1 MDVLAIDPGKN
12 LGGALKLAGRDPI
25 AFTLR
30 DPTPRQLYEAFRWA
44 QRLAGGRKLRLV
56 TEDQHLAR
64 GAKANPHAMLEV
76 ARSAERA
83 LTVGA
88 LIGMRCDQVAVST
101 WREPVIK
108 PVGVD
113 EGDKKKRTRIA
124 VARLWPTLLFY
135 DLRVGDDI
143 EPVIFESI
151 DLPQD
156 PIDALGMVRWA
167 TMV

>member
-12 LGGALKLAGRDPI
+12 LGGALKFAGRDPI
-25 AFTLR
+25 AFTLY

-44 QRLAGGRKLRLV
+44 QRFAGGRKLRLV

-83 LTVGA
+83 LAVGA
-88 LIGMRCDQVAVST
+88 LVGMRCEQVAVST

-108 PVGVD
+108 PVD
-113 EGDKKKRTRIA
+113 RDAGDKKKRTRIA
-124 VARLWPTLLFY
+124 VSRLWPRVWLYKLA
-135 DLRVGDDI
+135 VGDGV
-143 EPVIFESI
+143 EPVQVESV

-167 TMV
+167 TME